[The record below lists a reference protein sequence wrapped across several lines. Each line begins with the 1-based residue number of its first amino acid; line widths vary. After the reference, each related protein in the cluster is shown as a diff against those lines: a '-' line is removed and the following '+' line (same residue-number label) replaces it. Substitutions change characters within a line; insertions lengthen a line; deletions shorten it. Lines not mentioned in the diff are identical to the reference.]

1 MELAGMMVRSF
12 RTPHDSRESTGYRV
26 STGDGR
32 TLAVATDMGHMTEEV
47 RTALWGC
54 DLVMIESNHDIRML
68 ENGPYPYVLKR
79 RILASTGHLSND
91 ACSLELPEL
100 IRPGGDTAVSGA
112 SEQGQQF
119 PGARLS
125 DRAVSSDG
133 GGDERGHGF
142 CTAGGAPHRF
152 GTGYGVLNVI
162 TVKSG
167 GSLCAATSF
176 LRAEKGYKEATNGAS
191 PCNLL

>member
-100 IRPGGDTAVSGA
+100 IR
-112 SEQGQQF
+112 
-119 PGARLS
+119 
-125 DRAVSSDG
+125 
-133 GGDERGHGF
+133 RGRHGCF
-142 CTAGGAPHRF
+142 WR
-152 GTGYGVLNVI
+152 I
-162 TVKSG
+162 
-167 GSLCAATSF
+167 
-176 LRAEKGYKEATNGAS
+176 
-191 PCNLL
+191 

>member
-68 ENGPYPYVLKR
+68 ENGPYPYVLKAADPSIDRPPVQR
-79 RILASTGHLSND
+79 RLFFGAARAD
-91 ACSLELPEL
+91 P
-100 IRPGGDTAVSGA
+100 PGGDTAVSGA
-112 SEQGQQF
+112 SEQG
-119 PGARLS
+119 
-125 DRAVSSDG
+125 
-133 GGDERGHGF
+133 
-142 CTAGGAPHRF
+142 
-152 GTGYGVLNVI
+152 
-162 TVKSG
+162 
-167 GSLCAATSF
+167 
-176 LRAEKGYKEATNGAS
+176 
-191 PCNLL
+191 